1 MVATTTA
8 RRATAVRATRVATGR
23 RGVPAGLLFVLP
35 FGIAYALF
43 LIWPA
48 ISGLWMSF
56 TDSSLTGGAGGF
68 AGLGNWADA
77 LSDPAVW
84 SSLWH
89 TLYFTLLS
97 TPPLVVL
104 GLGMA
109 LLANMAL
116 PARWLWRLSFF
127 APFLLPA
134 SVVSLIWIW
143 LYQPGFGLVNGLLHA
158 NVAWLTD
165 PEIAMLSIVVTTVW
179 WTVGFNF
186 LLYLAGLQAIPQ
198 DIYDAADVDGAGGWA
213 RLWRITIP
221 MLRRTTGLIIALQ
234 VLASLR
240 IFDQIYLITVGGPNY
255 ATRPILEYVYDTG
268 FTDFRIGYASAISY
282 LFFALILVVSVAQ
295 FRLLRNRGEDWE

>member
-1 MVATTTA
+1 MVATTTV
-8 RRATAVRATRVATGR
+8 RRPTAARATRVATGR
-23 RGVPAGLLFVLP
+23 RRVPAGLLFVLP

-48 ISGLWMSF
+48 ISGLWLSF
-56 TDSSLTGGAGGF
+56 TDSGLSGGGGGF
-68 AGLGNWADA
+68 SGPGNWAEA

-104 GLGMA
+104 GLVMA

-165 PEIAMLSIVVTTVW
+165 PEIAMLSIVITTVW

-186 LLYLAGLQAIPQ
+186 LLYLAGLQSIPQ

-221 MLRRTTGLIIALQ
+221 MLRRTTGLIIVLQ

-240 IFDQIYLITVGGPNY
+240 IFDQIYLITAGGPNF
-255 ATRPILEYVYDTG
+255 ATRPILE
-268 FTDFRIGYASAISY
+268 
-282 LFFALILVVSVAQ
+282 
-295 FRLLRNRGEDWE
+295 